1 MKSKGILFERATKK
15 KLHRACYTDDTKTC
29 SWFILGEINGTKK
42 EVPVGSAFPGLERV
56 TKSFGDNSTR
66 NNKCTSHIFI
76 LKLQGRLL
84 VRLRELSKVPPFIG
98 DTTYQV

>member
-1 MKSKGILFERATKK
+1 MKSKGILFERATKN

-56 TKSFGDNSTR
+56 TKKFRRQLNT
-66 NNKCTSHIFI
+66 
-76 LKLQGRLL
+76 
-84 VRLRELSKVPPFIG
+84 E
-98 DTTYQV
+98 